1 MVKLKGI
8 NVIFNKGTE
17 NEKIALDKISLT
29 INEGDFVTIVGSNG
43 AGKSTMLKVILGEVF
58 PDTGIYMIDDSVM
71 NGTNSYK
78 LAKFIGRVYQDPN
91 SGVFPKLTI
100 KENLILAG
108 KKGMRDLGFSKIP
121 EFGVELLTNLGIGLE
136 KRLNTKAGHLSG
148 GQKQSL
154 AMVMSIISRPRL
166 LLLDEHTASLDPKSA
181 DNIMELTKRINRE
194 YGITI
199 MMITHN
205 MEFASKYGNRFI
217 KLSEGT
223 ISEDT
228 IRNHADAS

>member
-1 MVKLKGI
+1 MVKLKDI
-8 NVIFNKGTE
+8 KVVFNKGTE

-29 INEGDFVTIVGSNG
+29 IKEGDFVTIIGSNG
-43 AGKSTMLKVILGEVF
+43 AGKSTMLKVILGEIF
-58 PDTGIYMIDDSVM
+58 PNSGIYMIDDSVM

-78 LAKFIGRVYQDPN
+78 LAKFIGRVYQNPN
-91 SGVFPKLTI
+91 SGVFPNLSI
-100 KENLILAG
+100 KENLILAS
-108 KKGMRDLGFSKIP
+108 KKGMRYLGFSKVSD
-121 EFGVELLTNLGIGLE
+121 FGVELLTNLGIGLE

-166 LLLDEHTASLDPKSA
+166 LLLDEHTASLDPQSSEK
-181 DNIMELTKRINRE
+181 IMELTKRINVE

-205 MEFASKYGNRFI
+205 MEIASKYGNRFI
-217 KLSEGT
+217 KLSEGR
-223 ISEDT
+223 ILEDS
-228 IRNHADAS
+228 IRDHVSAS

>member
-1 MVKLKGI
+1 MVKLKDI
-8 NVIFNKGTE
+8 KVVFNKGTE

-29 INEGDFVTIVGSNG
+29 IKEGDFVTIIGSNG
-43 AGKSTMLKVILGEVF
+43 AGKSTMLKVILGDIF
-58 PDTGIYMIDDSVM
+58 PNSGIYMIDDSVM

-78 LAKFIGRVYQDPN
+78 LAKFIGRVYQNPN
-91 SGVFPKLTI
+91 SGVFPNLSI
-100 KENLILAG
+100 KENLILAS
-108 KKGMRDLGFSKIP
+108 KKGMRYLGFSKVSD
-121 EFGVELLTNLGIGLE
+121 FGVELLTNLGIGLE

-166 LLLDEHTASLDPKSA
+166 LLLDEHTASLDPQSSEK
-181 DNIMELTKRINRE
+181 IMELTKRINIE

-205 MEFASKYGNRFI
+205 MEIASKYGNRFI
-217 KLSEGT
+217 KLSEGR
-223 ISEDT
+223 ILEDS
-228 IRNHADAS
+228 IRDHVSAS

>member
-1 MVKLKGI
+1 MVKLKDI
-8 NVIFNKGTE
+8 KVVFNKGTE

-29 INEGDFVTIVGSNG
+29 IKEGDFVTIIGSNG
-43 AGKSTMLKVILGEVF
+43 AGKSTMLKVILGEIF
-58 PDTGIYMIDDSVM
+58 PNSGIYMIDDSVM

-78 LAKFIGRVYQDPN
+78 LAKFIGRVYQNPN
-91 SGVFPKLTI
+91 SGVFPNLSI
-100 KENLILAG
+100 KENLILAS
-108 KKGMRDLGFSKIP
+108 KKGMRYLGFSKVSD
-121 EFGVELLTNLGIGLE
+121 FGVELLTNLGIGLE

-166 LLLDEHTASLDPKSA
+166 LLLDEHTASLDPQSSEK
-181 DNIMELTKRINRE
+181 IMELTKRINIE

-205 MEFASKYGNRFI
+205 MEIASKYGNRFI
-217 KLSEGT
+217 KLSEGR
-223 ISEDT
+223 ILEDS
-228 IRNHADAS
+228 IRDHVSAS